1 MRLVVK
7 TYKYKLYN
15 SKKNRYLAPR
25 CRNCTKTHMQRRSL
39 PIKVRLLFLFVSL
52 KSHFSLSAKFVFPTY
67 CQGLRIAYDR
77 KCTEAKSNACRDV
90 EAWRSAKAP
99 AKTPLYRKE
108 IALCRKLCKK

>member
-1 MRLVVK
+1 V
-7 TYKYKLYN
+7 T
-15 SKKNRYLAPR
+15 KKPFHEDSASFL
-25 CRNCTKTHMQRRSL
+25 
-39 PIKVRLLFLFVSL
+39 LFVSL
-52 KSHFSLSAKFVFPTY
+52 KSYFSLSAKFVFRAY

-77 KCTEAKSNACRDV
+77 ECTEAKSNACRV

>member
-1 MRLVVK
+1 M
-7 TYKYKLYN
+7 
-15 SKKNRYLAPR
+15 
-25 CRNCTKTHMQRRSL
+25 
-39 PIKVRLLFLFVSL
+39 VRLLFLLFVSL
-52 KSHFSLSAKFVFPTY
+52 KSYFSLSAKFVFLTY

-90 EAWRSAKAP
+90 EAWRSAKVP